1 MNNLSYRC
9 LSLAAAFLLGAA
21 GTSAFAKAHPSIRSV
36 DTDKEVNPTLH
47 APASFETD
55 VNKLKHSWYMQNYT
69 VLDKGR
75 NVPDQPASEQ
85 DYIDRLQ
92 KMNTVIEM
100 PYNKLV
106 LAYINMY
113 TQRKKDLVEAMLGM
127 SLYYMPIFEQA
138 LDREGLPLEL
148 KYLPII

>member
-75 NVPDQPASEQ
+75 NVPDQPAS
-85 DYIDRLQ
+85 
-92 KMNTVIEM
+92 
-100 PYNKLV
+100 
-106 LAYINMY
+106 
-113 TQRKKDLVEAMLGM
+113 
-127 SLYYMPIFEQA
+127 
-138 LDREGLPLEL
+138 
-148 KYLPII
+148 